1 MDRICLRCADAALL
15 EPLEE
20 AARELG
26 LPLDMDGRPVW
37 LEPGGEG
44 LRIDP
49 RGDAVQVCYGT
60 RAAAF
65 RALSLLRSEERRVGK
80 ECRSRWSPYH

>member
-26 LPLDMDGRPVW
+26 EKLGRPCRIVNGKKKGRIE
-37 LEPGGEG
+37 LEY
-44 LRIDP
+44 
-49 RGDAVQVCYGT
+49 YGT
-60 RAAAF
+60 DDLN
-65 RALSLLRSEERRVGK
+65 ALLEALETLGK
-80 ECRSRWSPYH
+80 K

>member
-26 LPLDMDGRPVW
+26 LPLEEIIR
-37 LEPGGEG
+37 
-44 LRIDP
+44 
-49 RGDAVQVCYGT
+49 Q
-60 RAAAF
+60 
-65 RALSLLRSEERRVGK
+65 SLKKMVK
-80 ECRSRWSPYH
+80 